1 MSLPKI
7 ISEIVGTGQH
17 IWIQHKIINGDRL
30 EITHLLSLIF
40 WLVKKI
46 MLVFYGSASWSW

>member
-40 WLVKKI
+40 
-46 MLVFYGSASWSW
+46 